1 MTYILQ
7 KSKGN
12 FTQTFVRVRAC
23 LSLCSKECS
32 ILSALFIS
40 VLQPPPL
47 ANIVCR
53 YFLCRPEWVLQYC
66 AVPRTHTGISFVC
79 ATRLEEDW
87 QGKGYG
93 RDLQIWRHILVH
105 AKSHSGPLDARKL
118 GHFDNFYSMAR
129 HSVGWVD
136 FKTIFPP
143 TLISLMDNLSSCR
156 LAPAFFCVLFFPT

>member
-1 MTYILQ
+1 M
-7 KSKGN
+7 
-12 FTQTFVRVRAC
+12 FVFIFKRMFHSFRIVY
-23 LSLCSKECS
+23 LCF
-32 ILSALFIS
+32 ATP
-40 VLQPPPL
+40 PPPL

-87 QGKGYG
+87 QWKGYG

-143 TLISLMDNLSSCR
+143 TLIALMDNLSSCR